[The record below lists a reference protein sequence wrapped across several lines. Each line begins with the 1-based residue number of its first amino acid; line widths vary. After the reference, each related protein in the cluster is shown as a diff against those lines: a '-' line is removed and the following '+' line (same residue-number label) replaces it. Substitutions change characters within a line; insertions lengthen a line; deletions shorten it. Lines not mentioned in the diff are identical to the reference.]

1 METWEKEL
9 VDMMKNSSE
18 TPDALLYRLRYVAPE
33 DLDAIYNGTLR
44 LLRLSGKAARVF
56 ALHKGDD
63 AAAVDW
69 IQHGA
74 GREFMER
81 RDTIRAMDSDA
92 RGRAIHRLA
101 AEMEEEAAGSRAP
114 FRARRVDWFSL
125 ALGIVYGKRDF
136 EAVAIAPG
144 FLTPTA

>member
-1 METWEKEL
+1 MLPEEKEL
-9 VDMMKNSSE
+9 VALMKDSKE
-18 TPDALLYRLRYVAPE
+18 TPDELFYRMRYVKPE
-33 DLDAIYNGTLR
+33 DLDAVYNGTLR

-56 ALHKGDD
+56 VMHKGDD
-63 AAAVDW
+63 SAAIDW
-69 IQHGA
+69 LHGQ

-81 RDTIRAMDSDA
+81 RDAIRRMDSDA
-92 RGRAIHRLA
+92 RGRAIHKLA
-101 AEMEEEAAGSRAP
+101 AEMEEEAAGSRVP
-114 FRARRVDWFSL
+114 FRAGRVDGFSL